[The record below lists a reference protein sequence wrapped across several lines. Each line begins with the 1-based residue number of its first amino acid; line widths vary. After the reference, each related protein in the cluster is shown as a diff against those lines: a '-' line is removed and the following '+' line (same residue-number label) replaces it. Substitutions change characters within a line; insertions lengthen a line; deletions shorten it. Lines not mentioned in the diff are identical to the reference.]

1 MVTQIQFLVENG
13 AGINTPGGE
22 YGSAQQAPFDASHTD
37 IGLLLEKGAATNVP
51 DGKYGSPLQK
61 PCGCCSSIVSV
72 STREFP
78 LSA

>member
-1 MVTQIQFLVENG
+1 MT
-13 AGINTPGGE
+13 GGE
-22 YGSAQQAPFDASHTD
+22 YGGAQQAPFDASHMD
-37 IGLLLEKGAATNVP
+37 IGLILLEKGAATKVP